1 MIADIDRGG
10 ALASIVGTLELLE
23 PEERKLVKGLIINK
37 FRGDITL
44 LEPALT
50 FLEEHT
56 GIPVLGVIPYLDK
69 LGIDDEDSVSLQKC
83 HGIRLCMMFILLLSK
98 RLKSQILRTLMHLP
112 MNRM

>member
-1 MIADIDRGG
+1 M
-10 ALASIVGTLELLE
+10 
-23 PEERKLVKGLIINK
+23 KGLIINK

-69 LGIDDEDSVSLQKC
+69 LGIDDEDSVSLQEMP
-83 HGIRLCMMFILLLSK
+83 RN
-98 RLKSQILRTLMHLP
+98 QDYA
-112 MNRM
+112 

>member
-1 MIADIDRGG
+1 M
-10 ALASIVGTLELLE
+10 
-23 PEERKLVKGLIINK
+23 KGLIINK

-69 LGIDDEDSVSLQKC
+69 LGIDDGRFRVTSGNATESDYA
-83 HGIRLCMMFILLLSK
+83 
-98 RLKSQILRTLMHLP
+98 
-112 MNRM
+112 